1 MAERLITINLRKYLV
16 KQPRT
21 KRARKASRYVRER
34 IAHYTKI
41 NPENVK
47 IGYDLNNLI
56 FKYYS
61 RKMVPLK
68 VRVKIGTDTADVLP
82 YTEGKAEAPK
92 EEKKGK
98 KPLLS
103 ITKKE
108 KPEAQQPAKEAQKEG
123 KEKAQQKPE
132 AKKQEQKPGESSK
145 QAK

>member
-16 KQPRT
+16 TQPRT

-34 IAHYTKI
+34 IAHYTKLD
-41 NPENVK
+41 PENVK

-68 VRVKIGTDTADVLP
+68 VRVKIGTDTADVLL
-82 YTEGKAEAPK
+82 YVEGKPEAPK

-98 KPLLS
+98 KSLFS
-103 ITKKE
+103 VTKKE
-108 KPEAQQPAKEAQKEG
+108 KQDGEQPEKEAKKEER
-123 KEKAQQKPE
+123 EKAQQKPE
-132 AKKQEQKPGESSK
+132 ARKQEQKPVESSK

>member
-34 IAHYTKI
+34 IAHYTKLD
-41 NPENVK
+41 PENVK

-56 FKYYS
+56 FKHYS

-82 YTEGKAEAPK
+82 YVEGKAEAPK

-98 KPLLS
+98 KSLFS

-108 KPEAQQPAKEAQKEG
+108 QQEGQQPEKGAQKEG

-145 QAK
+145 PAK